1 MKNVMKELSSRIRG
15 RRKSPSPPQGLRPR
29 RKGIALV
36 MVLAAIVLILVV
48 ALAFMASIT
57 MERQSASSYASGME
71 SRMLAESAVNLA
83 MGQVRAAT
91 EQDGV
96 VWTSQ
101 PGLLRTFNASGTPQ
115 QVYKLYSAPTLVE
128 SGLTFNPANDV
139 PAGWATNPATFVDL
153 NRPVVTP
160 VNGTMHT
167 NYPILDPR
175 GIGKIEG
182 FSTNSSEGVSM
193 PVQWIYVLEDG
204 TLTNSTGLTKAN
216 PPVARFAFW
225 TDDESSKLNIN
236 TASEG
241 SFWDVPKTGTDDD
254 RRMALNQPAQREF
267 QAYPGHPATTSLSPV
282 LGSYFQAVD
291 GTMTLTNSAST
302 TNTFPEILYSMLPR
316 TKGGGSRGG
325 TSRLANTNGALPYK
339 NDRLFTSVDEL
350 AFLPPSTNNATTER
364 QTNSYITRETLEQTR
379 FFLTAQSSAPELNL
393 FNQPR
398 ITIWPQ
404 AVQTDALH
412 RTPFD
417 NLIAFASTINSSPY
431 YFTRSDPNSPT
442 ADFAGRNVEIYEY
455 LQKLTS
461 QQVPGF
467 GGSTFA
473 AKYPTDRD
481 QILTEIF
488 DYIRSANLVDSSS
501 GLANFQTYTTNAFV
515 KGTDWRGQSGAVY
528 PTPGMGQVIPIAPT
542 SGPGAGTRGFGR
554 FDTINRAIFVLG
566 AVTNFVD
573 TNSVPPTTN
582 TVTEAALFF
591 EAFNPAM
598 GQSMYCPDYQVEVT
612 TSGFTAASGPGLTNN
627 ITPIQI
633 SGTNFINV
641 PGSLMDGGKNAGGYE
656 GFTPSLVNFV
666 VNGGKGIPKLPG
678 QGNSQYP
685 FVSQRFTNVWNSTN
699 NPTVK
704 LNLGQITAKI
714 RAYGNVVQTLNIDFP
729 TGDLIVPMPAPI
741 TTNSAAAAANPIN
754 YIDGLV
760 SRFTNSMYNTAY
772 DGVSQGSGRTVQPR
786 GSYQDHWITGNGDG
800 ADTPGDFARSMEL
813 TGVNGDL
820 RLVAG
825 KTSVTT
831 AFEPVEDYSTSTSR
845 IFSAIPNVGLLMTFG
860 HSTWGSTNGNRAFGH
875 LLKDAQ
881 SDLGPGYWF
890 GPVPPSI
897 NGVTNVS
904 GGQGDWDTGIGIYPN
919 GPYINKPDDGNP
931 PKSENLNFVPYISAG
946 DQFVLSPGETFS
958 SPSRQIPSP
967 VYFGSLPTGVNA
979 GDPWQTL
986 LFCPNPASL
995 YGIAPSAHKGSASP
1009 ADHLLLDLF
1018 QLPVVEP
1025 YAISEPF
1032 STAGKVNMN
1041 YKIIPFTGIE
1051 RKTALYGVLK
1061 PVKITAINDTPSSF
1075 SYKTYYAPV
1084 AAPVTYRY
1092 PIEISETLRAF
1103 DDRFAT
1109 NGVFKSAS
1117 EICDI
1122 FLIPDPSIPT
1132 DDPTRPYPWTTPVS
1146 SANIDAFWQAHT
1158 LTGDNAREN
1167 PYALIY
1173 PRLTTRSNTYTVHVW
1188 AQTLKKIPG
1197 TAPDEWVEGR
1207 DVVTGEFRGSYLI
1220 ERYLHPA
1227 DSDIPDYATA
1237 TTPANLNQF
1246 YRFRIITAKQF
1257 NP

>member
-1 MKNVMKELSSRIRG
+1 MKNVMKELISRIRG
-15 RRKSPSPPQGLRPR
+15 RRKSHSPPQGLRPR

-36 MVLAAIVLILVV
+36 MVLAVIVLILVV
-48 ALAFMASIT
+48 VLAFMASIT

-101 PGLLRTFNASGTPQ
+101 PGLLRTFNASGTPL
-115 QVYKLYSAPTLVE
+115 QVYKLYSSPSLVE
-128 SGLTFNPANDV
+128 SGASFDPVNDV
-139 PAGWATNPATFVDL
+139 PAGWAADPATFVDL

-160 VNGTMHT
+160 VNGTMRT

-182 FSTNSSEGVSM
+182 FSTNNSPYGVSM
-193 PVQWIYVLEDG
+193 PVQWIYVLENG
-204 TLTNSTGLTKAN
+204 TLTNATGLTKAN

-225 TDDESSKLNIN
+225 TDDETSKLNIN

-241 SFWDVPKTGTDDD
+241 SFWDVPKTGTADD

-282 LGSYFQAVD
+282 LWNYFR
-291 GTMTLTNSAST
+291 TNSSMTLTNSAST

-316 TKGGGSRGG
+316 TQGGGSRGG
-325 TSRLANTNGALPYK
+325 TTRLANTNGALPYK

-350 AFLPPSTNNATTER
+350 AFLPPSTNSATTER
-364 QTNSYITRETLEQTR
+364 QPNPYIDRETLEQTR

-398 ITIWPQ
+398 VTIWPE

-417 NLIAFASTINSSPY
+417 NLIAFASTINGSPY

-442 ADFAGRNVEIYEY
+442 ADFSGRNVQLYQY
-455 LQKLTS
+455 LQNLTG

-467 GGSTFA
+467 GGGTFA

-488 DYIRSANLVDSSS
+488 DYVRSANPVDTSS
-501 GLANFQTYTTNAFV
+501 GLANFQTYTTNAFNE
-515 KGTDWRGQSGAVY
+515 GTGWIGQNAIY
-528 PTPGMGQVIPIAPT
+528 PEPGMGQVVPISPT
-542 SGPGAGTRGFGR
+542 SGSGAGTRGFGR

-566 AVTNFVD
+566 AVTNIVD
-573 TNSVPPTTN
+573 TNSVPNVTN
-582 TVTEAALFF
+582 ATVTEAALFF

-612 TSGFTAASGPGLTNN
+612 TSGFTAASGPGFTNN
-627 ITPIQI
+627 TSIQI
-633 SGTNFINV
+633 SGTNIINV
-641 PGSLMDGGKNAGGYE
+641 PHSLLVSDKGKNVGGYE
-656 GFTPSLVNFV
+656 GFGASLVY
-666 VNGGKGIPKLPG
+666 GWGQPKIPG
-678 QGNSQYP
+678 ATGSANYP
-685 FVSQRFTNVWNSTN
+685 FVSQRFTNTWNSTN
-699 NPTVK
+699 NPTVR
-704 LNLGQITAKI
+704 LNLGRITAQI

-729 TGDLIVPMPAPI
+729 TGDLIVPMPVPI
-741 TTNSAAAAANPIN
+741 TTNSPAAAANPIN
-754 YIDGLV
+754 YTDGLV
-760 SRFTNSMYNTAY
+760 SRFENSPFNSQY
-772 DGVSQGSGRTVQPR
+772 DNGPGAFQRNGHSR
-786 GSYQDHWITGNGDG
+786 GAHQDHWITANGG
-800 ADTPGDFARSMEL
+800 PNSPGDFARSAEV

-820 RLVAG
+820 RLVAA
-825 KTSVTT
+825 KASVGNE
-831 AFEPVEDYSTSTSR
+831 FEPVAGYSSSSNR
-845 IFSAIPNVGLLMTFG
+845 VFSAMPALGSIVDFG
-860 HSTWGSTNGNRAFGH
+860 YILWGSTNNGNLGFGK
-875 LLKDAQ
+875 LLQNAQ
-881 SDLGPGYWF
+881 SDLTFGTWFSPIPPG
-890 GPVPPSI
+890 I

-904 GGQGDWDTGIGIYPN
+904 GGQGDWDTGIGTYPN

-931 PKSENLNFVPYISAG
+931 PKSQVVSFVPYISHQ
-946 DQFVLSPGETFS
+946 DQYVLSPGQTFS
-958 SPSRQIPSP
+958 SPSRQIPSA

-995 YGIAPSAHKGSASP
+995 YGANPSAHKGSQTP
-1009 ADHLLLDLF
+1009 EDHLLLDLF
-1018 QLPVVEP
+1018 HLPVVEP

-1041 YKIIPFTGIE
+1041 YQIIPFTGIE
-1051 RKTALYGVLK
+1051 RKTALYGVLR
-1061 PVKITAINDTPSSF
+1061 PVKITAINDSSG
-1075 SYKTYYAPV
+1075 SGYTYKTYNPANSTPL
-1084 AAPVTYRY
+1084 TFRY
-1092 PIEISETLRAF
+1092 PIEIPKTLNAF

-1109 NGVFKSAS
+1109 NGVFRSAS

-1122 FLIPDPSIPT
+1122 FLIPDPSLPAT
-1132 DDPTRPYPWTTPVS
+1132 PPYPWTTPVS
-1146 SANIDAFWQAHT
+1146 MGNIAAFWQFHA

-1197 TAPDEWVEGR
+1197 TDPTKWVEGR

-1237 TTPANLNQF
+1237 STPKNLNQF
-1246 YRFRIITAKQF
+1246 YRFRVINAKQF